1 MKPKSLS
8 PLTAPI
14 FSKID
19 SDQELSRTDLIQ
31 LLDLCDPDDMK
42 WLYQKAYELRQR
54 FVGDRT
60 YLRGI
65 IEFSNICRKDCYYC
79 GIRRSNTD
87 VSRYQMSA
95 AEILDDAR
103 WAYNNGYGSIV
114 LQSGERDDREFLLFV
129 DSIIRE
135 IKSLSNG
142 ELGITLSLGEQ
153 NRDAY
158 QRWFDSGA
166 HRYLLRIETA
176 NPMLYKRLHPRDH
189 YFSDR
194 KACLK
199 MLKEIGYQ
207 VGTGVLIGL
216 PFQSV
221 ADLADD
227 LLFYRQIDIDMIG
240 MGPYIIHEHTPLAA
254 QARRNDDAWP
264 DRLATALKMIAVA
277 RIFLKDV
284 NIAATTALQA
294 LAPDGREMGLLAG
307 ANVIM
312 PNVTRKKY
320 RQLYQ
325 LYPNKPCIAEDKRDC
340 IRCLRRRIEGI
351 GETIGFNEWGD
362 SPHFKV
368 F

>member
-1 MKPKSLS
+1 MPV
-8 PLTAPI
+8 PI

-19 SDQELSRTDLIQ
+19 RGQELTRVDLIQ
-31 LLDLCDPDDMK
+31 LLDLCDPDDLK
-42 WLYQKAYELRQR
+42 WLYQKAYELKQR

-79 GIRRSNTD
+79 GIRRSNPD
-87 VSRYQMSA
+87 ISRYQMSVP
-95 AEILDDAR
+95 EILDDAI
-103 WAYNNGYGSIV
+103 WAFQNGYGSIV

-135 IKSLSNG
+135 IKSLSKG

-153 NRDAY
+153 TRDTY

-166 HRYLLRIETA
+166 HRYLLRIETSSSGI
-176 NPMLYKRLHPRDH
+176 YKRLHPRDH
-189 YFSDR
+189 HYATR
-194 KACLK
+194 KACLQ
-199 MLKEIGYQ
+199 MLKDIGYQ

-227 LLFYRQIDIDMIG
+227 LLFYQQNDIDMIG
-240 MGPYIIHEHTPLAA
+240 MGPYIIHGNTPLAV
-254 QARRNDDAWP
+254 QARRDDDAGP
-264 DRLATALKMIAVA
+264 DRLTMALKMIAIA
-277 RIFLKDV
+277 RILLKDV

-294 LAPDGREMGLLAG
+294 LSPDGREAGLLAG

-340 IRCLRRRIEGI
+340 ARCLRLRIEGM
-351 GETIGFNEWGD
+351 GEKIGFNEWGD
-362 SPHFKV
+362 SPHFLTK
-368 F
+368 